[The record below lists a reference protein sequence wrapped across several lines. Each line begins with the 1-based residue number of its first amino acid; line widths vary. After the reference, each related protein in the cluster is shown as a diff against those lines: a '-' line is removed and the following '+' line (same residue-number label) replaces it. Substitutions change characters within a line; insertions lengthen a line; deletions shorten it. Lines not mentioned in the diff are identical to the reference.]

1 MPAVPS
7 ILGFGAIAIDDIV
20 YVDQPLSAGKGKV
33 LQSARAFG
41 GNVATALAAVARL
54 GGSAGFV

>member
-1 MPAVPS
+1 MPTVPS

-33 LQSARAFG
+33 LQ
-41 GNVATALAAVARL
+41 
-54 GGSAGFV
+54 